1 MTTPGGQGNLAAEL
15 CGVTKRFGDLVANDA
30 VDLALT
36 RGEVHAL
43 LGENGAGKTTLMRVL
58 YGLTHADA
66 GTIAVDGQPVVIH
79 SPRDAIA
86 AGVGMVTQHFSL
98 VQPMSVTENI
108 ILGRAHGARLDL
120 ASARTSVEEA
130 ADRFGIA
137 VQPDA
142 IVQDLSVGEQQRVEI
157 VKALARDCRV
167 LILDEPTA
175 VLVPQEVDALFETLR
190 RLIDEGLSVVFI
202 SHKLGEVRAISDRVS
217 VMRRGSMVGTAPG
230 DTDERELA
238 RMMVGRPAFGVARQE
253 PLWHDGEARL
263 QVRGLSARGN
273 HGLGAL
279 HDIDIEVHSGEI
291 VGVAGVSGNG
301 QTELAEVLSGM
312 RPTTAGSIV
321 VEGKEL
327 ADTGPDEVMA
337 AGVGRIPED
346 RHASLVL
353 DLPVSLNLI
362 MEHIDDYT
370 SGGRLDR
377 KSIEV
382 HAEDLIERYQI
393 KARPGDRVVT
403 LSGGNIQKVLLARVL
418 SRDPKVVVVSQPT
431 RGLDVGASEYV
442 REELLTRRRD
452 GAAILLMSED
462 LDELVGLSDR
472 IVVLYEGRVVG
483 RIDAA
488 DADPE
493 HLGMLMA
500 GRGQSEDQTAGG
512 VGA

>member
-1 MTTPGGQGNLAAEL
+1 MPTPGGQGNLAAEL
-15 CGVTKRFGDLVANDA
+15 CGITKRFGDLVANDA

-36 RGEVHAL
+36 QGEVHAL
-43 LGENGAGKTTLMRVL
+43 LGENGAGKTTLMRIL
-58 YGLTHADA
+58 YGLTRADA
-66 GTIAVDGQPVVIH
+66 GTIEVDGAPVTIH

-86 AGVGMVTQHFSL
+86 AGIGMVTQHFSL
-98 VQPMSVTENI
+98 VQPMSVTENL
-108 ILGRAHGARLDL
+108 ILGRARGVRLDL
-120 ASARTSVEEA
+120 AAARASVEEA

-142 IVQDLSVGEQQRVEI
+142 LVQDLSVGEQQRVEI

-175 VLVPQEVDALFETLR
+175 VLVPQEVEALFETLR
-190 RLIDEGLSVVFI
+190 RLVDEGMSVVFI

-217 VMRRGSMVGTAPG
+217 VMRRGRMVGTAAG
-230 DTDERELA
+230 HTDERELA
-238 RMMVGRPAFGVARQE
+238 RMMVGRPTFGVGRQE

-263 QVRGLSARGN
+263 QVAGLSASGN

-279 HDIDIEVHSGEI
+279 HDIDLEIHAGEI
-291 VGVAGVSGNG
+291 MGVAGVSGNG
-301 QTELAEVLSGM
+301 QTELAEALSGM
-312 RPTTAGSIV
+312 RKVTAGSIAV
-321 VEGKEL
+321 DGTQL
-327 ADTGPDEVMA
+327 ANAGPEEVMA

-362 MEHIDDYT
+362 MEHIDDFAP
-370 SGGRLDR
+370 GGRLDQAAM
-377 KSIEV
+377 EA
-382 HAEDLIERYQI
+382 HAEELIERYQI
-393 KARPGDRVVT
+393 KARPGDRVAT

-418 SRDPKVVVVSQPT
+418 SRDPHVLVVSQPT

-442 REELLTRRRD
+442 REELLARRRE

-472 IVVLYEGRVVG
+472 IAVLYEGRIVG
-483 RIDAA
+483 RIEAA

-500 GRGQSEDQTAGG
+500 GRGQDGQ
-512 VGA
+512 GAAA

>member
-1 MTTPGGQGNLAAEL
+1 VTNDGGQGDLAAEL
-15 CGVTKRFGDLVANDA
+15 LGITKRFGDLVANDA
-30 VDLALT
+30 VDLALA

-43 LGENGAGKTTLMRVL
+43 LGENGAGKTTLMRIL
-58 YGLTHADA
+58 YGLTSADS
-66 GTIAVDGQPVVIH
+66 GTIKVDGQAVVIH

-108 ILGRAHGARLDL
+108 ILGRATGARLDL
-120 ASARTSVEEA
+120 ASARRSVEEA
-130 ADRFGIA
+130 SERFGIA

-142 IVQDLSVGEQQRVEI
+142 IVSDLSVGEQQRVEI
-157 VKALARDCRV
+157 VKALARNCRV

-190 RLIDEGLSVVFI
+190 RLIDDGLSVVFI
-202 SHKLGEVRAISDRVS
+202 SHKLGEVRTISDRVS
-217 VMRRGSMVGTAPG
+217 VMRRGQMVGTAPG
-230 DTDERELA
+230 STDERELA
-238 RMMVGRPAFGVARQE
+238 RMMVGRPTFGVERQE
-253 PLWHDGEARL
+253 APQRGGEARL
-263 QVRGLSARGN
+263 QVRGVSATGA

-279 HDIDIEVHSGEI
+279 HDLELEVHAGEI
-291 VGVAGVSGNG
+291 LGVAGVSGNG

-312 RPTTAGSIV
+312 RSVTSGSV
-321 VEGKEL
+321 LVDGQEL
-327 ADTGPDEVMA
+327 AGADPQTVMA

-362 MEHIDDYT
+362 MEHIDDFT
-370 SGGRLDR
+370 AGGRLDR
-377 KSIEV
+377 KGIDK
-382 HAEDLIERYQI
+382 HARALIERFRI
-393 KARPGDRVVT
+393 KARPNDRVAT

-418 SRDPKVVVVSQPT
+418 SRDPRVVIVSQPT

-442 REELLTRRRD
+442 REELLARSRD

-462 LDELVGLSDR
+462 LDELLALSDR

-483 RIDAA
+483 RMEAA
-488 DADPE
+488 QADPE

-500 GRGQSEDQTAGG
+500 GRGQTA
-512 VGA
+512 A

>member
-1 MTTPGGQGNLAAEL
+1 LRGI
-15 CGVTKRFGDLVANDA
+15 TKRFGDLVANDA

-43 LGENGAGKTTLMRVL
+43 LGENGAGKTTLMRIL

-108 ILGRAHGARLDL
+108 ILGRARGARLDL

-130 ADRFGIA
+130 ADRFGIS

-175 VLVPQEVDALFETLR
+175 VLVPQEVEALFETLH
-190 RLIDEGLSVVFI
+190 RLIDDGLSVVFI
-202 SHKLGEVRAISDRVS
+202 SHKLGEVRTISDRVS
-217 VMRRGSMVGTAPG
+217 VMRRGMMVDTAPG

-238 RMMVGRPAFGVARQE
+238 RMMVGRPTFGVARSE
-253 PLWHDGEARL
+253 VPTRVGGARL
-263 QVRGLSARGN
+263 RLRGVSADGT
-273 HGLGAL
+273 HGLPAL
-279 HDIDIEVHSGEI
+279 HDIDIEVHAGEI
-291 VGVAGVSGNG
+291 LGVAGVSGNG

-312 RPTTAGSIV
+312 RPTTAGSATVDGQEIAN
-321 VEGKEL
+321 
-327 ADTGPDEVMA
+327 ADPEAVMA

-362 MEHIDDYT
+362 MERIDDFT
-370 SGGRLDR
+370 GGGGLDGQ
-377 KSIEV
+377 KIDE
-382 HAEDLIERYQI
+382 HAQTLIDRYKI
-393 KARPGDRVVT
+393 KAQPKDRVAT

-418 SRDPKVVVVSQPT
+418 SRDPKVVIVSQPT

-442 REELLTRRRD
+442 REELLARRAD

-462 LDELVGLSDR
+462 LDELLSLSDR
-472 IVVLYEGRVVG
+472 VVVLYEGQIVG
-483 RIDAA
+483 RIEAS

-493 HLGMLMA
+493 RLGMLMA
-500 GRGQSEDQTAGG
+500 GRGGSA
-512 VGA
+512 

>member
-43 LGENGAGKTTLMRVL
+43 LGENGAGKTTLMRIL

-108 ILGRAHGARLDL
+108 ILGRARGARLDL

-238 RMMVGRPAFGVARQE
+238 RMMVGRPAFGVSRQE

-263 QVRGLSARGN
+263 QVRGLCARGN

-321 VEGKEL
+321 VEGHEL

-377 KSIEV
+377 KSIEA
-382 HAEDLIERYQI
+382 HAEELIKRYRI
-393 KARPGDRVVT
+393 KARPDDRVAT

-500 GRGQSEDQTAGG
+500 GRGQDEPQAPGR
-512 VGA
+512 AKA